1 MSKNLRISCF
11 AALGILL
18 GGSIVQ
24 PAPKVAMLETA
35 SIEALH
41 ITPGERVV
49 GFDLMITSGRVAK
62 VLKAPIGWSI
72 SVDNDPSWN
81 TRIRG
86 SILVAAAAVN
96 ASFFRDFVV
105 IEQNEGL
112 GEPFQVQ
119 GEVIVSRDFV
129 KERRIPITMRDV
141 VLTRDAK

>member
-1 MSKNLRISCF
+1 VPILVL
-11 AALGILL
+11 ALV
-18 GGSIVQ
+18 IVVIAPTAR
-24 PAPKVAMLETA
+24 PAPKAAKLETL

-72 SVDNDPSWN
+72 SVENDPSWN
-81 TRIRG
+81 TKISG
-86 SILVAAAAVN
+86 SILVAAATVN
-96 ASFFRDFVV
+96 PSFFHDFAA
-105 IEQNEGL
+105 IEKNETL
-112 GEPFQVQ
+112 GSVFHVR
-119 GEVIVSRDFV
+119 GDVIVSRDFV